1 MICDICRE
9 KKSKRVMVFQNSSQN
24 RKEAKSER
32 DSRRDTTSK
41 INGPPTQIS
50 RQPKKKKNQTKSN
63 TNFSTIS
70 SKNVIINRPKNKKY
84 IFTKQISAIRRIE
97 QQTKLSEI
105 TSPTR
110 HSTSQYD
117 HIVSKIKTNW
127 TNVGKKS

>member
-50 RQPKKKKNQTKSN
+50 RQPKKKKIKLNRTQT
-63 TNFSTIS
+63 F
-70 SKNVIINRPKNKKY
+70 P
-84 IFTKQISAIRRIE
+84 
-97 QQTKLSEI
+97 
-105 TSPTR
+105 
-110 HSTSQYD
+110 QYLR
-117 HIVSKIKTNW
+117 KML
-127 TNVGKKS
+127 